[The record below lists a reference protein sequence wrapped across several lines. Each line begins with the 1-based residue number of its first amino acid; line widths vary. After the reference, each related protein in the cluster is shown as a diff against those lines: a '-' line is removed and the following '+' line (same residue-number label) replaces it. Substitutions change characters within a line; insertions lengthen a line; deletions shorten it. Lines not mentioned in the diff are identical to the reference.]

1 MLRKMEV
8 KGLLLDPFS
17 NTPVVVL
24 KDSEDKLFLPIWIGV
39 FEANAIALRM
49 ENVQT
54 PRPLTHDLVHS
65 LLEHLHAR
73 IDRIVINDLQENTF
87 YARIF
92 LVREGESLEVDSRP
106 SDALALALR
115 SNAEIFVEDDVLEK
129 SRTIEVEDPRNAER
143 LKKWLEE
150 VDPDELGKYRM

>member
-1 MLRKMEV
+1 MQKMEI

-24 KDSEDKLFLPIWIGV
+24 KDENNKLFLPIWIGI
-39 FEANAIALRM
+39 FEANAIALKM

-54 PRPLTHDLVHS
+54 PRPLTHDLASS
-65 LLEHLHAR
+65 LLRTLDSSIEK
-73 IDRIVINDLQENTF
+73 IVINELRDNTF

-92 LVREGESLEVDSRP
+92 LRAGERVLEVDSRP

-115 SNAEIFVEDDVLEK
+115 FGAPVFVEDAVLEK
-129 SRTIEVEDPRNAER
+129 SRTVEMEEMRNPER

-150 VDPDELGKYRM
+150 LSPEELGKYKM

>member
-54 PRPLTHDLVHS
+54 PRPLTHDLVQS
-65 LLEHLHAR
+65 LLEHLNTR
-73 IDRIVINDLQENTF
+73 IERIVINDLQENTF

-92 LVREGESLEVDSRP
+92 LVREGESMEVDSRP

-143 LKKWLEE
+143 LKKWLED